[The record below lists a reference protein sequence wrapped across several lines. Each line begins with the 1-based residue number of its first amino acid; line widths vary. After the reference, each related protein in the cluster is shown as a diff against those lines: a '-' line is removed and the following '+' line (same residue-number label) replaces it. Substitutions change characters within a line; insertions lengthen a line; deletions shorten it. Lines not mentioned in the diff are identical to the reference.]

1 MLFARRWRR
10 EMMQENPRSIF
21 GKTGIAKVAGTPH
34 RGGVRDSLGKLVSTM
49 GDKSPKNARKSGKQK
64 ADARTAKDNKKR
76 DGDSPAVEPLVL
88 GEQRRR
94 ISVGGP
100 RLFA

>member
-1 MLFARRWRR
+1 
-10 EMMQENPRSIF
+10 
-21 GKTGIAKVAGTPH
+21 
-34 RGGVRDSLGKLVSTM
+34 M